1 MLGDITP
8 YHRLFGLSPVV
19 ASELWS
25 KSTFS
30 INLAANESLIKEW
43 PAARFNDLVGS
54 INVVVGERL
63 LLLLPRRS
71 RQSQA
76 SMELNK
82 IWKMKT
88 KVKGFIIEKV
98 EGDYSVAILFW
109 RITVFII
116 EIGLVFI
123 LSDLRLFFIFW
134 IGKKKFYWKMISMRK
149 HNVHDSEQEEKR
161 GKKKQ
166 TNTKLY

>member
-25 KSTFS
+25 KSAFS

-54 INVVVGERL
+54 INVVVGEQL

-71 RQSQA
+71 RQSRA

-82 IWKMKT
+82 IWKMNT
-88 KVKGFIIEKV
+88 KFKGFIIEKV

-123 LSDLRLFFIFW
+123 LSDLRLFFFFW

>member
-1 MLGDITP
+1 MLSDITP

-19 ASELWS
+19 ASELWW

-63 LLLLPRRS
+63 LLLPRRS
-71 RQSQA
+71 RQSRA

-82 IWKMKT
+82 IWNMKT

-123 LSDLRLFFIFW
+123 LFDLRLFFFFL
-134 IGKKKFYWKMISMRK
+134 G
-149 HNVHDSEQEEKR
+149 
-161 GKKKQ
+161 
-166 TNTKLY
+166 

>member
-19 ASELWS
+19 ASELCS
-25 KSTFS
+25 KSRFL

-43 PAARFNDLVGS
+43 PAARFNDLARS
-54 INVVVGERL
+54 INVVVSEQ
-63 LLLLPRRS
+63 LLLPRRS

-82 IWKMKT
+82 IWKMNT
-88 KVKGFIIEKV
+88 KFKGFIIEKV

-116 EIGLVFI
+116 EIGLVYIFF
-123 LSDLRLFFIFW
+123 DLRLLE
-134 IGKKKFYWKMISMRK
+134 
-149 HNVHDSEQEEKR
+149 V
-161 GKKKQ
+161 
-166 TNTKLY
+166 T

>member
-1 MLGDITP
+1 MIRSYDLSSYLPPMILRRIFDNLDITP
-8 YHRLFGLSPVV
+8 YHCLFGLSPVV

-25 KSTFS
+25 KSIFL

-43 PAARFNDLVGS
+43 PAPRFNDLAGS

-63 LLLLPRRS
+63 LLLPRRF
-71 RQSQA
+71 RQSRA

-82 IWKMKT
+82 IWKMNT

-123 LSDLRLFFIFW
+123 LFDLRLLE
-134 IGKKKFYWKMISMRK
+134 
-149 HNVHDSEQEEKR
+149 V
-161 GKKKQ
+161 
-166 TNTKLY
+166 T